1 MRLFFARKQQAR
13 KINSDGMDRH
23 VDLSDLFGVHHSANL
38 QSIQAMKSFEDFS
51 REQSS
56 IIVSLYRASGSQST
70 SLSWDSDAE
79 ELIGAFVRMLWVAEY
94 PPSWFPDIL
103 RELADEI
110 EIECNPEKGKLEA
123 ELELLRELNNQA
135 KQQADETRGEER

>member
-56 IIVSLYRASGSQST
+56 IIVSLYRAGGSQST

-79 ELIGAFVRMLWVAEY
+79 ELIGAFV
-94 PPSWFPDIL
+94 
-103 RELADEI
+103 
-110 EIECNPEKGKLEA
+110 
-123 ELELLRELNNQA
+123 
-135 KQQADETRGEER
+135 

>member
-1 MRLFFARKQQAR
+1 MVEK
-13 KINSDGMDRH
+13 
-23 VDLSDLFGVHHSANL
+23 
-38 QSIQAMKSFEDFS
+38 MKSFEDFS

-56 IIVSLYRASGSQST
+56 IIVSLYRAGGSQST